1 MKATQIPKPT
11 LTQVGNTKLKARAD
25 PPKQPPPI
33 IPPHTSSTAA
43 PSHPPIALDSSAFSP
58 AGAVSSSAKKPAAP
72 TLHPQGPAPALA
84 KGTRESKPLS
94 IDKTACLTHGMSPDF
109 VKDALSNGQLSSAYN
124 RLGKSG
130 KYSRDADRNGGG
142 ALGVYT
148 RAVGTEQKGWKAE
161 GYGVGSNADK
171 VQLILSPN
179 FLMKPGHTFEASSSG
194 GGGTEAWRASS
205 TDNMGLVPGAAKK
218 DQVGLPK
225 GDPLTRTKEMWG
237 KQTESGRNDNF
248 NTTVSGSDL
257 KVQNEQLHW
266 EKIPL
271 KDNLKGMVCT
281 SEASFNK
288 MMQIPGS
295 KRSQLKMP
303 EGTGIQAMG
312 TVFVGDQKIKVALT
326 TPDSSMLS
334 TLRASGIAN
343 SNNQVR

>member
-11 LTQVGNTKLKARAD
+11 LTHVGNTQLRPRAD
-25 PPKQPPPI
+25 PPKQPPAI
-33 IPPHTSSTAA
+33 IPPHTSSTGHA
-43 PSHPPIALDSSAFSP
+43 PIPVNTSTFSP
-58 AGAVSSSAKKPAAP
+58 AGTVSSSSKKTAGPK
-72 TLHPQGPAPALA
+72 LHAQGPAPALA
-84 KGTRESKPLS
+84 PSTRPVKPLN
-94 IDKTACLTHGMSPDF
+94 IDKTACLTHGMSPEF

-124 RLGKSG
+124 RLGKEG

-148 RAVGTEQKGWKAE
+148 RAVGTEQKDWKAE

-171 VQLILSPN
+171 VQLILSPS
-179 FLMKPGHTFEASSSG
+179 FLTKQGHAFEASSSG

-218 DQVGLPK
+218 DQVGLPQ
-225 GDPLTRTKEMWG
+225 GDPLKRTKQLWG

-248 NTTVSGSDL
+248 NSTVGGPDL

-281 SEASFNK
+281 SEASFDK

-303 EGTGIQAMG
+303 SGTGIQAMG
-312 TVFVGDQKIKVALT
+312 TVFVGDQKIKVALAS
-326 TPDSSMLS
+326 PDSSMLS
-334 TLRASGIAN
+334 TLRHSGIAN
-343 SNNQVR
+343 GNNQVR